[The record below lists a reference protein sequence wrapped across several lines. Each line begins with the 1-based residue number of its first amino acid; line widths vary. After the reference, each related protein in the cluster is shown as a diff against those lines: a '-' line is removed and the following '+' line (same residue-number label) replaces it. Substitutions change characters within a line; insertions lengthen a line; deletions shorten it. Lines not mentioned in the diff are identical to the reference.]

1 MDFLKGA
8 FDRMTK
14 DMASGQVP
22 RKPASGEELPRID
35 DVSYQTND
43 EQKLVSFVRS
53 RAEES
58 QGASNRVSHE
68 AQWLT
73 NTAYFL
79 GYDSIQFDAR
89 SRQFRPIDRSYSK
102 KIYKNIHAN
111 MILPTVQNRLARL
124 AKNPPKYD
132 VRPNSNDE
140 SDKKAARVGMKILN
154 QTWERERVNAKRLEL
169 LMLAQQCGHAWVHV
183 SWDPTKGEELSFDDK
198 SEEELQE
205 MIYQGE
211 ITVDIVSPFEVF
223 PDPLAKDEFELR
235 YLTRAKVR
243 PLNYFRDRFPKRGHL
258 VKEEDAWLHSISFLN
273 RINSMNSFSGASSGG
288 SEQMKNAAIELTYY
302 EAPSGK
308 YPKGRMV
315 TTANGVLLE
324 DKPLP
329 CGKINYVKFDD
340 ILVGGKFYSEAIITH
355 LRPIQDQYN
364 RGLRRRAEWTNKLLA
379 GKYIAARGAG
389 LEDSALNDT
398 TEVVE
403 YNPVPNARNSG
414 APEALQI
421 PNIPQWAFNED
432 ERLIQ
437 VFDNIAGIN
446 EVSKG
451 QLPSAGIPAIGMQ
464 LLTEMDD
471 TRIGVITE
479 NHEQAWA
486 RVGQLILKYAAEYY
500 NTPRKLKENKS
511 GGGYDVQTV
520 QGSDLKDNFDVIVV
534 KGSTLPGSKVL
545 RRQEVIN
552 LFQMGLFGPPQ
563 DPTVLEKVLDML
575 EFGDVSKA
583 WKDAALDEAQVNR
596 HVELMKQGILPEIH
610 ELDNHPFILK
620 KVNEFRKTE
629 EFDELADQVKDVFHS
644 YLEAHIQYM
653 VDIQNPETVGTD
665 EDIDIATEETQAQ
678 VNDEMAQQELEQA
691 QQALAQAGE
700 PADPLST
707 VIEGV
712 EP

>member
-8 FDRMTK
+8 FDRMTGE
-14 DMASGQVP
+14 MANGKMP
-22 RKPASGEELPRID
+22 RKPASGEELPKID
-35 DVSYQTND
+35 DVSHQTND
-43 EQKLVSFVRS
+43 EQRLVSHVRS
-53 RAEES
+53 KVQES
-58 QGASNRVSHE
+58 QQASNRVSHE

-79 GYDSIQFDAR
+79 GYDAIQFD
-89 SRQFRPIDRSYSK
+89 SKTRQFRPIDRSYSK
-102 KIYKNIHAN
+102 KTYKNIHAN
-111 MILPTVQNRLARL
+111 LILPTCQNRLARL

-132 VRPNSNDE
+132 VRPNSNSE
-140 SDKKAARVGMKILN
+140 EDKQAARKGLKILN
-154 QTWERERVNAKRLEL
+154 DTWDRERVNAKRLEK
-169 LMLAQQCGHAWVHV
+169 LMLSQQCGHAYVHV
-183 SWDPTKGEELSFDDK
+183 YWDPTKGEELGIDEATP
-198 SEEELQE
+198 EEMRE
-205 MIYQGE
+205 MIYKGE
-211 ITVDIVSPFEVF
+211 IGVDIVSAFEVF

-235 YLTRAKVR
+235 YLSRAKVR
-243 PLNYFRDRFPKRGHL
+243 SLSYFRDKFPNRGHL

-288 SEQMKNAAIELTYY
+288 SEQMKNAAIELVYY

-308 YPKGRMV
+308 FPNGRMV
-315 TTANGVLLE
+315 TTAGGVLLE

-329 CGKINYVKFDD
+329 CGKIPYVKFDD
-340 ILVGGKFYSEAIITH
+340 IIVGGKYYSEAIITH

-379 GKYIAARGAG
+379 GKYLVARGAG

-403 YNPVPNARNSG
+403 YNPVPNAKNGG

-432 ERLIQ
+432 DRLAK

-486 RVGQLILKYAAEYY
+486 RVGQLILKYAAKYY
-500 NTPRKLKENKS
+500 TSPRKIKETKS
-511 GGGYDVQTV
+511 SGGYDVQTV
-520 QGSDLKDNFDVIVV
+520 QGSDINNNFDVIVV

-545 RRQEVIN
+545 RRQEIIN
-552 LFQMGLFGPPQ
+552 LHQMGLFGPPQ
-563 DPTVLEKVLDML
+563 EPTVLEKVLDML
-575 EFGDVSKA
+575 EFGDVQKA
-583 WKDAALDEAQVNR
+583 WKDVALDEAQVNR
-596 HVELMKQGILPEIH
+596 HIKMLKDGEMPEIH
-610 ELDNHPFILK
+610 ELDNHPYIIK
-620 KVNEFRKTE
+620 KTNEYRKTE
-629 EFDELADQVKDVFHS
+629 EFTELPEDIQVLFSAYIEGH
-644 YLEAHIQYM
+644 LQYM
-653 VDIQNPETVGTD
+653 VDLQNPETIGGN
-665 EDIDIATEETQAQ
+665 EDIDIATEETKTQI
-678 VNDEMAQQELEQA
+678 NDEMAQQELEEVQND
-691 QQALAQAGE
+691 LNQAGE
-700 PADPLST
+700 PIDPLASI
-707 VIEGV
+707 IEGV